1 VQIFSSK
8 PSILGIGL
16 LFVATRDSLPL
27 NLEAVLM
34 TTQKIYQMRMMDVN
48 EENDGITIVL
58 HFNFRCEFK
67 MGPALCEE
75 DILRE

>member
-1 VQIFSSK
+1 VRIFPSK
-8 PSILGIGL
+8 LSILGIGL
-16 LFVATRDSLPL
+16 LFVAARDRSPL

-34 TTQKIYQMRMMDVN
+34 TTQKIYHPKMMDVN